1 MNIRLCGGLRSSRR
15 SAFTSPYTLYMSR
28 NISAPVDVVQN
39 KRIKMIEP
47 ENPPEK
53 PEPLP
58 WDQRLEELAKI
69 MKNSRVLNEGKK
81 IVSDR
86 SAIFLSLDLE
96 MWERN
101 PSRLTEIGIAIYD
114 PSEQPPKASKS
125 AFPVIKAGHY
135 IVKENFSCY
144 NGRFVPD
151 HKCHFSYGQSLV
163 LSTTDCRRTLED
175 IVEHYK
181 AKARK
186 QGRAMM
192 LVGHDVKGDVSL
204 LRKNGFKFEEFKVI
218 DTLKLWKANPSAE
231 FGALSK
237 VLKYLN
243 IPHGLLHNAGNDAYL
258 TLQLML
264 CLCDPEYRKLKD
276 LDGVI
281 GPSTEKGKRP
291 PEKSSRNSNADE
303 AISLFIG

>member
-1 MNIRLCGGLRSSRR
+1 MK
-15 SAFTSPYTLYMSR
+15 R
-28 NISAPVDVVQN
+28 NINIPVEVDQN
-39 KRIKMIEP
+39 KRKMTEP
-47 ENPPEK
+47 GEKCEEK

-58 WDQRLEELAKI
+58 WDQRLDELAKI
-69 MKNSRVLNEGKK
+69 MKNSRPLNEGKK
-81 IVSDR
+81 IVSER

-114 PSEQPPKASKS
+114 PSDQPPKTSKS

-135 IVKENFSCY
+135 IVKENFNCY

-163 LSTTDCRRTLED
+163 LSTKDCRRTLDD

-181 AKARK
+181 MKAR
-186 QGRAMM
+186 QGNRTLI

-204 LRKNGFKFEEFKVI
+204 LRKNGFQFEDFKII
-218 DTLKLWKANPSAE
+218 DTLGLWKANPSAE
-231 FGALSK
+231 FGALAK

-281 GPSTEKGKRP
+281 GPPAEKGKRR
-291 PEKSSRNSNADE
+291 PEKSSRYSTADE
-303 AISLFIG
+303 AVELFIG

>member
-1 MNIRLCGGLRSSRR
+1 MNFRLGVGLGSCRR
-15 SAFTSPYTLYMSR
+15 SAFTNIYISHMTR
-28 NISAPVDVVQN
+28 NASISVEVEQS
-39 KRIKMIEP
+39 KRIKMTE
-47 ENPPEK
+47 ENPEEK

-58 WDQRLEELAKI
+58 WDQRLDELAKI
-69 MKNSRVLNEGKK
+69 MKNSRPLNEGKK
-81 IVSDR
+81 IVSER

-96 MWERN
+96 MWERQ
-101 PSRLTEIGIAIYD
+101 PSRLTEIGLAIYD
-114 PSEQPPKASKS
+114 PTDQPPNTSKA

-135 IVKENFSCY
+135 IVKENFKCY

-163 LSTTDCRRTLED
+163 LSIKDCRRALED

-181 AKARK
+181 VKAR
-186 QGRAMM
+186 QENRTLM
-192 LVGHDVKGDVSL
+192 LVGHDVKGDVTL
-204 LRKNGFKFEEFKVI
+204 LRRNGFKFEDFKVI
-218 DTLKLWKANPSAE
+218 DTLSLWKANPSAE
-231 FGALSK
+231 FGALAK

-264 CLCDPEYRKLKD
+264 CLCDTEYRKLKD

-281 GPSTEKGKRP
+281 GPPAEKGKRR
-291 PEKSSRNSNADE
+291 PEKTSRDSTAEE
-303 AISLFIG
+303 AVNLFIS